1 MMADFYFLLISG
13 NPALSFGKGWAG
25 ASTFKTIF
33 MKNIK
38 IILPLILIFYST
50 LFFAQNEFSKWY
62 FGAFAGLDFSTS
74 PPTILTK
81 SIYKRFP

>member
-1 MMADFYFLLISG
+1 MADFGFLLISG

-33 MKNIK
+33 MKKIK

-62 FGAFAGLDFSTS
+62 FGNNAGLDFATN